1 LLEQV
6 EDFVSPEC
14 LGGLEVEVRNGRP
27 PSVRVPDPSGGKAMN
42 VRVGVDEASE
52 GLGDGDDSG
61 SGMRVVG
68 RLGHQ
73 AVKGLIVDAGELWE
87 KLTVSQE

>member
-1 LLEQV
+1 M
-6 EDFVSPEC
+6 
-14 LGGLEVEVRNGRP
+14 
-27 PSVRVPDPSGGKAMN
+27 K

-61 SGMRVVG
+61 SGMRVVR

-73 AVKGLIVDAGELWE
+73 GLKGLIGDTGEVWE
-87 KLTVSQE
+87 KRSVSQEITPQHLG